1 MRVLLDTHFV
11 LWVSLEPSR
20 LPRSVV
26 ELLESE
32 GVEPWF
38 SVASLW
44 EVAIKT
50 SLGRA
55 GFQVDPHQLR
65 LSLLDNGYRELTIT
79 SDHAIAVAKLPR
91 IHGDPFDRLLVA
103 QASLEGLEL
112 ITTDQ
117 ALARYGDPV
126 RYFG

>member
-38 SVASLW
+38 SVARLW
-44 EVAIKT
+44 EVSIKT

-55 GFQVDPHQLR
+55 GFRVDPHQLR

-112 ITTDQ
+112 ITTDH